1 MWTTVLSVPFPAI
14 LLNLERK
21 LSGIPDGARAATAVD
36 LTHMQRCT
44 QCNGSLKRDETS
56 CFVCGAPVPEECPKS
71 PFRERC
77 RVAIKIA
84 FYFSLALTIAS
95 LFTSLAPS
103 FIKCSASTAIL
114 LLVKNSAD
122 QMAEANRS

>member
-1 MWTTVLSVPFPAI
+1 MDHCA
-14 LLNLERK
+14 
-21 LSGIPDGARAATAVD
+21 
-36 LTHMQRCT
+36 
-44 QCNGSLKRDETS
+44 QCNGSLRRGETS
-56 CFVCGAPVPEECPKS
+56 CFVCGAPVPEDRPKS

-77 RVAIKIA
+77 RTAIRIA
-84 FYFSLALTIAS
+84 FYFSLALTVAS
-95 LFTSLAPS
+95 LFTDLAPS